1 MPKPV
6 IPTTRATILGYSL
19 LYLSIP
25 LIGYKAFHR
34 LTGQPIN
41 YRSTVVLCLGGL
53 TLFGVV
59 VGLALLGIETIR
71 SAFRDSADE

>member
-6 IPTTRATILGYSL
+6 IPTTRATILGYGL

>member
-6 IPTTRATILGYSL
+6 IPTTRATTLGYGL
-19 LYLSIP
+19 LLLALP
-25 LIGYKAFHR
+25 LMGYKAFHK

-41 YRSTVVLCLGGL
+41 YRSTAVLCLAGL
-53 TLFGVV
+53 ALFGVV

-71 SAFRDSADE
+71 SAFRDSADN